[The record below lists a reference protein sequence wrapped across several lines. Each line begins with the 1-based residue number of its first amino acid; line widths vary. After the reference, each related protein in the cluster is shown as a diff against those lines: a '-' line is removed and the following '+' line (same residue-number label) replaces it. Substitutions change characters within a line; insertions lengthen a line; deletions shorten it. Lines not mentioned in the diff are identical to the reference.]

1 MQVKTITTAAGV
13 NEIDFGNDS
22 SQSTAHFYWLKNLG
36 DSILYVSANPNPI
49 AEKDDVAELPA
60 KGAVSVETDEGKI
73 YVLGAG
79 KIEIH
84 RTNSKFCPFEWA
96 SSGSGGGGGGSIT
109 VDSELSDTSTN
120 PLQNK
125 VTTAAIKEVNSAVET
140 KSDINHIHDISA
152 SGNPIVMNNLQ
163 GGVPFSEIAV
173 SGKNLLT
180 YPYNETT
187 KTVNGITFTDNGD
200 GTITANGT
208 ATADAAFMM
217 DRNFGFE
224 KEGNYFLSGCPSGG
238 GLDSFYINWYQ
249 NHTGVTQK
257 NYNEYGSGRIIPY
270 QHIFS
275 ENNSLAIVIIAGATV
290 ENLIFRP
297 QLELGDTATAYEPP
311 IMGRELQINVSG
323 KNLLSYPYNGTTK
336 TVNGIT
342 FTDNGDGSIAVQG
355 TATARS
361 VFWLKHS
368 VDNFVLPKN
377 TPIYIYAAKEQIP
390 NVSIGYGRVNGTA
403 WVTANTIPVT
413 GAVVTFDYENFDRI
427 DFNITVDPGSTI
439 DVTLHPQFELG
450 DTATDYEPY
459 HGSITIIAPTSNPY
473 TIPNDIRQQEGY
485 NVISVSAGELSVVGV
500 QKNAAIK
507 RIWDDVKTLLGD
519 ISQFLVGR
527 SKGLSDLIEL
537 WVGLGELS
545 DPRCYR
551 LIPVLS
557 SNTGTNGV
565 ASCNTEATFGT
576 NETAYKAFDNNIATF
591 LAYSGENVS
600 GGWVMYEFISPV
612 CVSKMSASVGIGL
625 VGNSFDFHFEY
636 YDDVSEMWVIFGD
649 EMNVSGLTESAVK
662 NFEMISDIV
671 TTTKVRIIS
680 NTEKVEK
687 TNWEVYEF
695 QVYGYMSE

>member
-1 MQVKTITTAAGV
+1 MQIKTITTVTGV
-13 NEIDFGNDS
+13 NEIDFGNDG

-36 DSILYVSANPNPI
+36 DSTLYVSANPNPI

-73 YVLGAG
+73 YILGAG
-79 KIEIH
+79 KVEIH
-84 RTNSKFCPFEWA
+84 RTNSKFCPFDWQ
-96 SSGSGGGGGGSIT
+96 SSGSGGGGGESIT

-152 SGNPIVMNNLQ
+152 SGNPVIMDNLQ
-163 GGVPFSEIAV
+163 GGVPFSEMIV

-180 YPYNETT
+180 
-187 KTVNGITFTDNGD
+187 
-200 GTITANGT
+200 
-208 ATADAAFMM
+208 
-217 DRNFGFE
+217 
-224 KEGNYFLSGCPSGG
+224 
-238 GLDSFYINWYQ
+238 
-249 NHTGVTQK
+249 
-257 NYNEYGSGRIIPY
+257 
-270 QHIFS
+270 
-275 ENNSLAIVIIAGATV
+275 
-290 ENLIFRP
+290 
-297 QLELGDTATAYEPP
+297 
-311 IMGRELQINVSG
+311 
-323 KNLLSYPYNGTTK
+323 YPYNGTTK

-361 VFWLKHS
+361 VFWFKHS

-377 TPIYIYAAKEQIP
+377 TPIYISAAKEQIP
-390 NVSIGYGRVNGTA
+390 NVNIGYGRVNGTT
-403 WVTANTIPVT
+403 WVSANTFPIT

-427 DFNITVDPGSTI
+427 DLNITVDPGSAV
-439 DVTLHPQFELG
+439 DVTLYPQIELG
-450 DTATDYEPY
+450 DTATAYEPPITGRGLTVNASGKNLLNVYIPTKREYVVNNTTFTINDDGSVSAISTETEKTATRLSLSMTCPPGDYMFSGSTHNGFTTYIYNSTKNTVTAWANPNPVPCHIDKENEYTLYFMVGANCKANGDICKPQLEIGSVATEYEPY
-459 HGSITIIAPTSNPY
+459 HGSATTITPTSNPY
-473 TIPNDIRQQEGY
+473 TIPDDITQQEGY
-485 NVISVSAGELSVVGV
+485 NVISVSEGELSVVGV

-557 SNTGTNGV
+557 SNVGTNGV

-576 NETAYKAFDNNIATF
+576 NETAYQAFDNNIATF

-625 VGNSFDFHFEY
+625 AGNSFDFHFEY
-636 YDDVSEMWVIFGD
+636 YDDVSKMWVIFGD

-680 NTEKVEK
+680 NTEKVAR